1 MPRLP
6 ADNRTPSRKWIV
18 QQFKALLPNP
28 TDVTKV
34 SLDDAGS
41 ARAWGHCTIR
51 GCTATVSCAVNI
63 QLDHVFIT
71 CFQRGVHSHL
81 LAAELDR
88 NAALDLAACVSHKS
102 PKKGRA
108 ELLARKPA
116 VPICNLPTRKE
127 HQRARRCF
135 LKKQPKFM
143 ASSCHA
149 ALSWQQRLAD
159 RAANG
164 AAFSQDGFL
173 FYPFCGLDDTLET
186 LSHWGRLAN
195 LQVPPHSYVF
205 MSRHMVDFTRAH
217 IAAGGVR
224 SFKQCVLLGN
234 FTWMPS
240 YSGYAIGLWAHAS
253 QHTYSAGK
261 SAQHLPKSQA
271 IPAAYQW
278 VPRNT
283 MHVEAFGLITLVSV
297 YKKHHGIDLG
307 SLLSAVMLDGRL
319 SGHDSIQ
326 QVLPPGT
333 LFARNLPHQSRII
346 ATKNF
351 DRSSFNSKCGKRRRH
366 RHPGP
371 DRLRAVCDAGSQSSV
386 SVSGARNLGVCSAGS
401 APGLLLQAK
410 ARAGQC
416 LQDKSFCCAQASS
429 SVKSACAKAHLQLVS
444 LCCPTTLLESEVI
457 DSIIGYYVGIGLTDI
472 AESWNSHWVR
482 RNENTG
488 LWSSLC
494 SSNLMCGLIP
504 GYMPSSCFHAE
515 ERTYRMLMEGVASS
529 SRQTSAD
536 HVTDCLQESSSPSLC
551 TLCLFCWGND
561 FFTGCTCPWPSSK
574 PPEEVCL
581 C

>member
-6 ADNRTPSRKWIV
+6 ADNRTPLRKWIV

-81 LAAELDR
+81 LAVELDR

-127 HQRARRCF
+127 HKRARRCF
-135 LKKQPKFM
+135 LKKQPKRM
-143 ASSCHA
+143 ASTCHA

-205 MSRHMVDFTRAH
+205 MSRYMVDFTRAY

-224 SFKQCVLLGN
+224 SFKQGVLLGN

-283 MHVEAFGLITLVSV
+283 MHAEVFGLITLVLSTKNIMALILV
-297 YKKHHGIDLG
+297 HCYQRSCWMAACLGTTLFNKYFLQGRSSLGICRINQEL
-307 SLLSAVMLDGRL
+307 SLLKTMIAVPLIRNVESGDDIVILD
-319 SGHDSIQ
+319 Q
-326 QVLPPGT
+326 
-333 LFARNLPHQSRII
+333 
-346 ATKNF
+346 
-351 DRSSFNSKCGKRRRH
+351 
-366 RHPGP
+366 
-371 DRLRAVCDAGSQSSV
+371 
-386 SVSGARNLGVCSAGS
+386 
-401 APGLLLQAK
+401 
-410 ARAGQC
+410 
-416 LQDKSFCCAQASS
+416 
-429 SVKSACAKAHLQLVS
+429 
-444 LCCPTTLLESEVI
+444 
-457 DSIIGYYVGIGLTDI
+457 
-472 AESWNSHWVR
+472 
-482 RNENTG
+482 
-488 LWSSLC
+488 
-494 SSNLMCGLIP
+494 
-504 GYMPSSCFHAE
+504 
-515 ERTYRMLMEGVASS
+515 
-529 SRQTSAD
+529 
-536 HVTDCLQESSSPSLC
+536 
-551 TLCLFCWGND
+551 
-561 FFTGCTCPWPSSK
+561 TGC
-574 PPEEVCL
+574 V
-581 C
+581 